1 MLTNQLASRYAQA
14 LYQLATE
21 RQELD
26 AVEQQLVMVEQ
37 TMAESAE
44 LTTLLYHPQ
53 LPVEAKKDTII
64 KVFGTDISEHVR
76 NFLLLLIDKRRETA
90 LSAIVK
96 EYRVLANED
105 RNITEAEVTTAMPLA
120 PAEQQA
126 LTDKLSGLTGKKV
139 ILKTSI
145 DQRII
150 GGVIVKIGDK
160 LIDGSITRQLKTLE
174 AALLKT
180 EVTRIGVTY

>member
-1 MLTNQLASRYAQA
+1 
-14 LYQLATE
+14 
-21 RQELD
+21 
-26 AVEQQLVMVEQ
+26 MV
-37 TMAESAE
+37 
-44 LTTLLYHPQ
+44 
-53 LPVEAKKDTII
+53 
-64 KVFGTDISEHVR
+64 KVFGSDLSEHVR

-90 LSAIVK
+90 LPSIVK
-96 EYRVLANED
+96 EYQILANEG

-120 PAEQQA
+120 PFEQQA
-126 LTDKLSGLTGKKV
+126 LADKLSGLTGKKV

-145 DQRII
+145 DERII